1 VTAPGGGS
9 PEGVAA
15 STVDG
20 VVLALDGNL
29 DLATAADLEDAVR
42 EHVRHGALIQLD
54 AADLM
59 MCDSTGLGAIVR
71 AHRQAVAGGA
81 RIVVRDPR
89 PYVADLLAMTG
100 LERVIE
106 IRSH

>member
-1 VTAPGGGS
+1 VTQHRRLSISAT
-9 PEGVAA
+9 

-20 VVLALDGNL
+20 VVLVLDGTL
-29 DLATAADLEDAVR
+29 DVATAADLEDAVR

-54 AADLM
+54 AGDLT

-71 AHRQAVAGGA
+71 AHRHAAAACA
-81 RIVVRDPR
+81 RIVLRGPR

-106 IRSH
+106 VRLR

>member
-1 VTAPGGGS
+1 V
-9 PEGVAA
+9 
-15 STVDG
+15 
-20 VVLALDGNL
+20 
-29 DLATAADLEDAVR
+29 ATAAELEDAVR
-42 EHVRHGALIQLD
+42 EHVRHGVLIQLD
-54 AADLM
+54 AGDLA

-71 AHRQAVAGGA
+71 AHRHAAAGGA

-106 IRSH
+106 VRLK